1 MIYIVIKLLSDVIRR
16 PYDVKKCIKMS
27 HRCFKYKKEYEI
39 YYVIK
44 PLYDLILR
52 PYDVKKCIKLSH
64 RWFKSKRCT

>member
-1 MIYIVIKLLSDVIRR
+1 MIYNVIKLLSYVIRR

-27 HRCFKYKKEYEI
+27 QMFQIQKEYEI

-64 RWFKSKRCT
+64 RWFKSKKRCK